1 MPIVIPA
8 PQGAIRLVVASEKNL
23 RICFFGTPLFA
34 VPALRALA
42 SAGWPI
48 AAVVTAPDKP
58 VGRRMLLTPSPVK
71 TAAVELGLPVL
82 TPATLK
88 DDAFFASFSELRPDL
103 CVVVAYGKLIPE
115 QYLKLPR
122 LGFLNIHPSIL
133 PAYRGPS
140 PIQGAL
146 LDGCAS
152 TGVSLMLLDNEMD
165 HGPVLAQAPW
175 TIPGGADYPFCEDML
190 SRQGAQLLI
199 DTLPGY
205 IHGTVLPV
213 PQNHALATTTVK
225 FVRADGRLDWTQPAA
240 RINDRIR
247 ALGANPGTWTTWEE
261 KSLNILHAHVITEA
275 IPTHPLGAVF
285 SHADMVCVSC
295 GTGALALEKV
305 QLEGSTR
312 QSARDFVNGRPA
324 FIGAVLA

>member
-8 PQGAIRLVVASEKNL
+8 PQGAVRLIVASEKNL

-42 SAGWPI
+42 SASWPI

-58 VGRRMLLTPSPVK
+58 IGRRMLLTPSPVK
-71 TAAVELGLPVL
+71 TAATELGISVM

-88 DDAFFASFSELRPDL
+88 DDAVFTSFSELRPDL

-115 QYLKLPR
+115 RYLQIPR
-122 LGFLNIHPSIL
+122 LGFLNIHPSLL

-140 PIQGAL
+140 PIQGAV

-152 TGVSLMLLDNEMD
+152 TGVSLMVLDNDMD

-175 TIPGGADYPFCEDML
+175 IIPGGADYPFCEDML
-190 SRQGAQLLI
+190 SRLGAQLLI

-205 IHGTVLPV
+205 VDGTVVPV
-213 PQNHALATTTVK
+213 PQDHSMATTTSK
-225 FVRADGRLDWTQPAA
+225 FTRQDGRLDWTQPASH
-240 RINDRIR
+240 INDRIR
-247 ALGANPGTWTTWEE
+247 ALASNPGTWTTWEE
-261 KSLNILHAHVITEA
+261 KVLNIFHAHIVA
-275 IPTHPLGAVF
+275 DAVPTHPMGTVF
-285 SHADMVCVSC
+285 AHAHMICVSC
-295 GTGALALEKV
+295 GSGALALETV

-324 FIGAVLA
+324 FIGATLQ

>member
-1 MPIVIPA
+1 MSIVIPA
-8 PQGAIRLVVASEKNL
+8 PQKSIRLIVASEKNL

-42 SAGWPI
+42 SHGWPL
-48 AAVVTAPDKP
+48 AAVITAPDKP

-71 TAAVELGLPVL
+71 TAAQELGIPVL
-82 TPATLK
+82 TPQTLK
-88 DDAFFASFSELRPDL
+88 DDDFFTAFSELRPDV

-115 QYLKLPR
+115 RYLKVPR
-122 LGFLNIHPSIL
+122 LGFLNIHPSLL

-165 HGPVLAQAPW
+165 HGPVLTQIPW
-175 TIPGGADYPFCEDML
+175 VIPGGADYPFCEDML
-190 SRQGAQLLI
+190 SRQGAQLLV

-205 IHGTVLPV
+205 IQGTIVPV
-213 PQNHALATTTVK
+213 PQDHALATTTAK
-225 FVRADGRLDWTQPAA
+225 FTRQDGCLDWTQSAS

-247 ALGANPGTWTTWEE
+247 ALASNPGTWTLWEG
-261 KSLNILHAHVITEA
+261 KTLNILHAHIVTEA
-275 IPTHPLGAVF
+275 VPTHPIGTVF
-285 SHADMVCVSC
+285 SHAGMVCVSC
-295 GTGALALEKV
+295 GDGALALETV

-312 QSARDFVNGRPA
+312 QSVRDFVNGRPT
-324 FIGAVLA
+324 FIGALL

>member
-1 MPIVIPA
+1 MSIVIPA

-34 VPALRALA
+34 VPALRALS

-71 TAAVELGLPVL
+71 TTAVELGIPVL

-88 DDAFFASFSELRPDL
+88 DDGFFTAFSELRPDL
-103 CVVVAYGKLIPE
+103 CVVVAYGKLIPDR
-115 QYLKLPR
+115 YLKLPR
-122 LGFLNIHPSIL
+122 LGFLNIHPSLL

-165 HGPVLAQAPW
+165 HGPVLAQTPW

-190 SRQGAQLLI
+190 SRLGAQLLI

-205 IHGTVLPV
+205 IHGTVMPV
-213 PQNHALATTTVK
+213 PQNHALATTTTK
-225 FVRADGRLDWTQPAA
+225 FVRADGRLDWAQPAS

-247 ALGANPGTWTTWEE
+247 ALAANPGTWTFWGD
-261 KSLNILHAHVITEA
+261 KMLNIFHAHVVTEA
-275 IPTHPLGAVF
+275 VPTHPIGTVF
-285 SHADMVCVSC
+285 SHADMVCISC
-295 GTGALALEKV
+295 GTGALALETV

-324 FIGAVLA
+324 FIGAVLT